1 MKINRLSDGGIENV
15 HMKSEL
21 KIPKKTK
28 LWSENH
34 AIYRQMEGQGESY
47 PHPTL
52 TPTPFH
58 PNSLSGD
65 VEMLPVKSIPWICYE
80 RSFSE
85 FYLSIWN
92 QLVFNQ
98 RLQLFVQ

>member
-1 MKINRLSDGGIENV
+1 MKINRLSDGDIENV

-52 TPTPFH
+52 TLFH

-65 VEMLPVKSIPWICYE
+65 VKMLPVKSVSIE
-80 RSFSE
+80 GQNTH
-85 FYLSIWN
+85 LSTW
-92 QLVFNQ
+92 QQ
-98 RLQLFVQ
+98 RP